1 MRIEIAGAQITD
13 SVVEVLDNLQNQPR
27 HIDKYIEALN
37 RYVRLEAANMT
48 GDNADADAVVFERLG
63 LLQSIRNDLLTLAA
77 PPDADL
83 PENDTPTASF

>member
-13 SVVEVLDNLQNQPR
+13 AVVEVLDTLQNQPG

-37 RYVRLEAANMT
+37 RYVRIEAANMT
-48 GDNADADAVVFERLG
+48 GDNAEADAAVFERLG
-63 LLQSIRNDLLTLAA
+63 VLQSLRQTLLTLSA

-83 PENDTPTASF
+83 PENDIPTASL